1 MEDDFAVVVCVCL
14 QLLRRKRRV
23 HSNKTLKKKHSP
35 AWGLLPGAVF
45 LRTQLFPGWPRQ
57 VLSVSQPAG
66 RRVLSCSLIVSVFG
80 EYKTI
85 AASQENQSM
94 RLIRKCS
101 CQSQHLCLYTL
112 EAFLLLGNLR
122 TPLYSIISPT
132 QPLAQT
138 KGSGPPV
145 LRE

>member
-1 MEDDFAVVVCVCL
+1 MTSPCVQVGVLLWQMILLLLCVCVCL
-14 QLLRRKRRV
+14 QLLRRKRRG

-45 LRTQLFPGWPRQ
+45 LRAQTGPLC
-57 VLSVSQPAG
+57 
-66 RRVLSCSLIVSVFG
+66 VLSCSLIVSVFG

-101 CQSQHLCLYTL
+101 CQSQHLCLYML

-138 KGSGPPV
+138 KGSRPPV